1 MDDKEISNKY
11 PKGRM
16 LMDGLGDKWA
26 YNMRMCTGILRK
38 KKLNEL
44 PPDLPPFEKQ
54 ISSIIKKLKTPGYD
68 KSCKYSS
75 NVGVKDVSKS
85 KQSIDA
91 NLGLY

>member
-1 MDDKEISNKY
+1 
-11 PKGRM
+11 M

-26 YNMRMCTGILRK
+26 YNMQMCTGILRK

-54 ISSIIKKLKTPGYD
+54 ISNIIKKLKTPGYD
-68 KSCKYSS
+68 KPCKPDGRS
-75 NVGVKDVSKS
+75 VKDVSKS
-85 KQSIDA
+85 KQSINA